1 MNEIA
6 RGNGKEIN
14 DIASRIANMEGYESM
29 WLHSDKPILKA
40 NRRYIL
46 WMDES
51 GFLTVSREVE

>member
-6 RGNGKEIN
+6 RGNGKVIN
-14 DIASRIANMEGYESM
+14 DNASRISHMEGYESM
-29 WLHSDKPILKA
+29 WLHCDKPILKA

-46 WMDES
+46 WMDEN